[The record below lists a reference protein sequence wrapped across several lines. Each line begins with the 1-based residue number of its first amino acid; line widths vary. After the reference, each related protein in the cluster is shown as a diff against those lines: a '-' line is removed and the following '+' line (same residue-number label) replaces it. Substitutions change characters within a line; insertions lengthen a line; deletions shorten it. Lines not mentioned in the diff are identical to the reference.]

1 MPFIRLDAAFAP
13 NIPNLQV
20 CVQTPAGKKIT
31 VRMELDGYARRAVA
45 KQSADDFCL
54 LEVPKLHSAAL
65 VAGYNDLQACEGK
78 RRVR

>member
-1 MPFIRLDAAFAP
+1 
-13 NIPNLQV
+13 
-20 CVQTPAGKKIT
+20 
-31 VRMELDGYARRAVA
+31 MELDGYARRAVA